1 MNDLA
6 LFPAST
12 MSSTS
17 PKGYTN
23 IARTRIHLWDL
34 EAKYLCAIV
43 GTCATVF
50 EMRKLAIKSKIENPG
65 QYSDYQLHNIFVNAA
80 HDGTRPGR
88 LLEKLFQQ
96 KFRSTIARYRT
107 TDSSE
112 FGVLWENALKGG
124 DVAGSYYALLTNLQT
139 TLTVRDKAVGDIHML
154 SHISGA
160 SCRIDLKLLP
170 ELKKTNLELSTHINK
185 LNLKHHKAVQGWQ
198 QKQTVLEKTCAELN
212 SQLGRQTAPNIHL
225 STEQRQ
231 LEKLQKR
238 NSGLRDLVA
247 RLREEKY
254 QFQREISD
262 LQRNNCVTQKCTH
275 TIGIEALTKKRDH
288 FMLTES
294 GTSNMARPSNPQ
306 LELNLKGKKVLYVG
320 GRYRQVPHFKE
331 LIERSN
337 GFLFYHDGGRE
348 DGDKRLAEMLLKA
361 DLVICPIDCISHNA
375 IDCVKRKCQK
385 LNKRFIPLRRS
396 SLSALARALE
406 QTGP

>member
-17 PKGYTN
+17 SKGYTK
-23 IARTRIHLWDL
+23 IARTPIHLWDL

-96 KFRSTIARYRT
+96 KFRSTIAQYRT

-112 FGVLWENALKGG
+112 FEVLWENSLKGG
-124 DVAGSYYALLTNLQT
+124 DVVGSYYALLTNFQT

-170 ELKKTNLELSTHINK
+170 KLKKTNLELSAHINK
-185 LNLKHHKAVQGWQ
+185 LNIKHHKAVQAWQ
-198 QKQTVLEKTCAELN
+198 QKQTVLEKICAELN
-212 SQLGRQTAPNIHL
+212 SRLSRPAALNVDL

-238 NSGLRDLVA
+238 NSRLSDLVA
-247 RLREEKY
+247 KLREEKY
-254 QFQREISD
+254 QFQQEISD
-262 LQRNNCVTQKCTH
+262 LQRNNCITRKCNQS
-275 TIGIEALTKKRDH
+275 IGIEALTKKRGRP
-288 FMLTES
+288 MLKEPEI
-294 GTSNMARPSNPQ
+294 SNLVRPSDAQ
-306 LELNLKGKKVLYVG
+306 LELNLNGKKILYVG

-331 LIERSN
+331 LIERYN
-337 GFLFYHDGGRE
+337 GCLFYHDGGRE
-348 DGDKRLAEMLLKA
+348 DGDKRLSEMLLKV

-375 IDCVKRKCQK
+375 IECVKRNCQK

-406 QTGP
+406 QTDS